1 MEKEVSS
8 VAKSKSGKE
17 TICAQN
23 ETTRHFT
30 GRGGQVM
37 SDLIS
42 RQNTIE
48 TLESRKDKTAKGDI
62 ARFYNKIIDN
72 CIEVI
77 MELPPSYQQ
86 RKDKEDED
94 KS

>member
-1 MEKEVSS
+1 
-8 VAKSKSGKE
+8 
-17 TICAQN
+17 
-23 ETTRHFT
+23 
-30 GRGGQVM
+30 M

-42 RQNTIE
+42 RQNAIE

-77 MELPPSYQQ
+77 MELPPSQPDPTIISAE
-86 RKDKEDED
+86 KG
-94 KS
+94 